1 MMETMIITSTDAR
14 NEYLDLVK
22 TQISDDMLDIKG
34 FVIPK
39 NKVLSDKLDII
50 IAQKKGL
57 SDKVDIIIA
66 QNKGLSDKLDIII
79 DQNKELSQQLQIQHN
94 KLDALL
100 QILYNETK
108 N

>member
-1 MMETMIITSTDAR
+1 METMIITATDAQ
-14 NEYLDLVK
+14 NKYLDLVK
-22 TQISDDMLDIKG
+22 TQLSDDMLDIKS
-34 FVIPK
+34 FVVPE